1 MRPSVGQEE
10 CTRKGEEKE
19 LILKDAGEKDFK
31 MASRFPNRR
40 LLIALRCWR
49 AICGLSLT
57 CHRHV
62 YAQLQHVELCDGAHL

>member
-1 MRPSVGQEE
+1 MRPPSVGQEE

-31 MASRFPNRR
+31 M
-40 LLIALRCWR
+40 IALRCWR

-62 YAQLQHVELCDGAHL
+62 CAQLQLNLLAGTGQAL